1 MLETDVLVVGGGPA
15 GLAAAIA
22 ARGRGLKSLVVDLDR
37 PPIDK
42 ACGEGLMPEGLRLLD
57 ELGVKLDRD
66 DAPEFRGI
74 RFVAE
79 NQRAEGRFRERYGR
93 GIRRTTLHQRMV
105 ERAAEAGVV
114 LRWRQRVELGS
125 NGSAVIGG
133 EAVSCKWIVGAD
145 GYDSRVRK
153 WAQIAVKSSRR
164 RIGIRRHYRVKPW
177 TDLVEVYWR
186 DAGQAYVTP
195 VGAEQVCVGLLGTMD
210 NLRIPELPAIFPDL
224 ASKLGNA
231 APSTAP
237 RGSVSSSIALK
248 RVTRGKIALIGD
260 ASGTVDS
267 ITGDGLSLAFSQAL
281 ALARAMERDDLSL
294 YAAAHRR
301 ICRMPKFASRMLLLL
316 NDHRGLRERA
326 INALAAHGE
335 LFSQFLA
342 VHSGV
347 VPPTSLGLGSLA
359 GFAWELV
366 APGV

>member
-1 MLETDVLVVGGGPA
+1 MLDTDVLVVGGGPA
-15 GLAAAIA
+15 GLAAGIA
-22 ARGRGLKSLVVDLDR
+22 ARGRGLKSIVVDLDR

-57 ELGVKLDRD
+57 ELGVSLDRD

-74 RFVAE
+74 RFISE
-79 NQRAEGRFRERYGR
+79 DLRAEGSFCERFGR

-125 NGSAVIGG
+125 NASAAIDG
-133 EAVSCKWIVGAD
+133 EAVSCRWIVGAD
-145 GYDSRVRK
+145 GFDSRVRK
-153 WAQIAVKSSRR
+153 WAQIGVGSSRR
-164 RIGIRRHYRVKPW
+164 RIGVRQHYRVTPW

-195 VGAEQVCVGLLGTMD
+195 VGAGEICVALLGTRE
-210 NLRIPELPAIFPDL
+210 NLRIPVLSAVFPDL
-224 ASKLGNA
+224 AKKLGDA
-231 APSTAP
+231 TPSTTP
-237 RGSVSSSIALK
+237 RGSVSSSIALN
-248 RVTRGKIALIGD
+248 RVTRGRVALIGD

-281 ALARAMERDDLSL
+281 ALARAMECDDLSL

-316 NDHRGLRERA
+316 NDHRRLRDRA
-326 INALAAHGE
+326 IKALASHGE

-342 VHSGV
+342 VHSGM
-347 VPPTSLGLGSLA
+347 VPPTSLGLGNLA
-359 GFAWELV
+359 GFAWEIV